1 MLHCQEKNRSTIQL
15 HNSDIKET
23 DKYMDKTRLSES
35 RRWIREE
42 LDRSQRFWLENGM
55 DKVNGGIYTCLDR
68 EGKI

>member
-1 MLHCQEKNRSTIQL
+1 
-15 HNSDIKET
+15 
-23 DKYMDKTRLSES
+23 MDKTRLSES